1 MPLAIVAPPLVLI
14 HKSSSGPSDAELI
27 SDYQGQQM
35 GDESLTQF
43 HSHIR
48 ITLLLKTANRW
59 VGSHIQSIHNIS
71 SDHLFTKGMSQFAE
85 PQSQVRCQV
94 QVRCHLESSHL
105 GLEFGSHVGQSLC
118 ASEWSF
124 LGGLH
129 VGRFLVSC
137 RACLN
142 IHCVLVLHFIYIY
155 IYYMCVIYI
164 LCVCHIYLCIYI
176 YVTWLLIF
184 ELLEC

>member
-71 SDHLFTKGMSQFAE
+71 SDHLFTKGMSQFAG
-85 PQSQVRCQV
+85 SKYV

-155 IYYMCVIYI
+155 ILY
-164 LCVCHIYLCIYI
+164 VCHIYIMCVSYLSMYI
-176 YVTWLLIF
+176 YLCNLASHF
-184 ELLEC
+184 